1 MSNTM
6 AESQTNVFITRP
18 EFSDRMNALTSD
30 VRKVEADVIEIR
42 TLQTTQQATLNEILS
57 TVRRQGN
64 LRSMVIAGFSGLGGG
79 VAAGA
84 VYLLHWL
91 SQ

>member
-1 MSNTM
+1 MGDVAALAS
-6 AESQTNVFITRP
+6 ADPLSHYITRP
-18 EFSDRMNALTSD
+18 EFAEVRND
-30 VRKVEADVIEIR
+30 VKTLERQMVEV
-42 TLQTTQQATLNEILS
+42 QTMQGTQQATLNEILQ
-57 TVRRQGN
+57 TVRRQGSV
-64 LRSMVIAGFSGLGGG
+64 RAMVIAGFSGLGGG

>member
-1 MSNTM
+1 MGEM
-6 AESQTNVFITRP
+6 AAFPSADPNSIFITRP
-18 EFSDRMNALTSD
+18 EFTEVRND
-30 VRKVEADVIEIR
+30 VKTLERQMVEV
-42 TLQTTQQATLNEILS
+42 QTMQGTQQATLNEILS